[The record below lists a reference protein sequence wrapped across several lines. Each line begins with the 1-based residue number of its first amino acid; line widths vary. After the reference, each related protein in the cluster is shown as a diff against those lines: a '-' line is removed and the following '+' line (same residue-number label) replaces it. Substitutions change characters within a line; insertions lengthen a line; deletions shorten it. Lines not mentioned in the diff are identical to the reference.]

1 MAEAQQLRVQEA
13 IDGMVQGLEREHIRK
28 MQGLMFR
35 CSATCCE
42 DQRASMQQVHR
53 CIERCHAPLAQAHA
67 LVTGELERFQNRLS
81 RCTMHCNDKA
91 KDALD
96 SGSKESQVK
105 LQLENCVMKCV
116 DDHVHLIPSMTKK
129 MKETLTGIAQ

>member
-1 MAEAQQLRVQEA
+1 
-13 IDGMVQGLEREHIRK
+13 
-28 MQGLMFR
+28 
-35 CSATCCE
+35 
-42 DQRASMQQVHR
+42 
-53 CIERCHAPLAQAHA
+53 
-67 LVTGELERFQNRLS
+67 
-81 RCTMHCNDKA
+81 MHCNDKA